1 MAKKRYFTEMGMG
14 VDVHGRNATR
24 AAERAVFD
32 AIHHS
37 SLNLFAHLDKSRE
50 DMRIDV
56 LIGVPS
62 PESVD
67 RDKVAAALPY
77 GTVTVTVQ
85 AGGLEIPSEDA
96 GDPILVANAGILVHF
111 EE

>member
-1 MAKKRYFTEMGMG
+1 MGT
-14 VDVHGRNATR
+14 DVHGRNATR

-37 SLNLFAHLDKSRE
+37 SLNLFAHVDKTRH
-50 DMRIDV
+50 DMRLTV

-62 PESVD
+62 PEEVD
-67 RDKVAAALPY
+67 VAKVAAVLPY
-77 GTVTVTVQ
+77 GEVAVEVSV
-85 AGGLEIPSEDA
+85 GGLEIPSED
-96 GDPILVANAGILVHF
+96 GNDPILIANAGILVQF